1 MPSVQDQ
8 PTATISVV
16 TTAVALAAAWNALRS
31 HAALST
37 TATTADSAASMPELV
52 QGFRPY
58 LDTHMWQLPQLLRLR
73 RMLLTAAIA
82 IPVGSPVP
90 IGLASRDC
98 LPAAV
103 TSCIAIAGCIAAVA
117 QRRIAVAICISVA
130 VGFASRGCFPTAVA
144 SCVAIAGCIA
154 AVAPSRLTVT
164 LCITLCISITV
175 SLASRGRLA
184 TAVASFVAAVAQCRV
199 AITHSIS
206 SCHIPRPVTCC
217 VAVLG
222 RATLRFAN
230 PCLPTSIASCSRLNL
245 DDSGGHRRGVQ
256 RSS

>member
-117 QRRIAVAICISVA
+117 
-130 VGFASRGCFPTAVA
+130 
-144 SCVAIAGCIA
+144 
-154 AVAPSRLTVT
+154 PSRLTVT